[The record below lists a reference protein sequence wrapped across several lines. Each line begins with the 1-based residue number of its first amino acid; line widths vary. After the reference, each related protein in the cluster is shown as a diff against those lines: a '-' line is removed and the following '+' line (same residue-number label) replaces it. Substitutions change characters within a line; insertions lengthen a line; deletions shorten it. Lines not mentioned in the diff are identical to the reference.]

1 MACLEG
7 LPVMRKAGP
16 AGLRAQ
22 ARARSAYGGT
32 LPARSLGGPAAWPVP
47 RPGPIASP
55 PRLPGHA
62 YTRPGTPHGRETDE
76 ASAAG
81 GPVRGVRAASQARA
95 DRRRGTGR
103 LAADRRGDPSGPG
116 RRRGCRPVRRSC
128 RGLHRHP
135 HRFRP
140 DRGTGRSGAAHR
152 GPPLAPGSGHR
163 AAPSPPG
170 PGRTAG
176 SRRARPAPLAAGR
189 RWGETATAA
198 GRRPS
203 GRAMVV
209 AGATGP
215 PGQACA
221 ADRRR
226 DCRQHRGGNGRR
238 PTAGHARPHHRGTDL
253 AGRDRPPR
261 PGTSGMTASC
271 RLRVPAE
278 NGCRSAGSAPAPA
291 PWMWTRTAAAPAR

>member
-116 RRRGCRPVRRSC
+116 RRRREGQADQS
-128 RGLHRHP
+128 
-135 HRFRP
+135 
-140 DRGTGRSGAAHR
+140 
-152 GPPLAPGSGHR
+152 
-163 AAPSPPG
+163 APSLLTRPCSEISERLVREDPCSG
-170 PGRTAG
+170 TLGWGQPQCLPRT
-176 SRRARPAPLAAGR
+176 S
-189 RWGETATAA
+189 
-198 GRRPS
+198 
-203 GRAMVV
+203 
-209 AGATGP
+209 
-215 PGQACA
+215 
-221 ADRRR
+221 
-226 DCRQHRGGNGRR
+226 DCDVRSHRMDWR
-238 PTAGHARPHHRGTDL
+238 
-253 AGRDRPPR
+253 
-261 PGTSGMTASC
+261 
-271 RLRVPAE
+271 
-278 NGCRSAGSAPAPA
+278 
-291 PWMWTRTAAAPAR
+291 